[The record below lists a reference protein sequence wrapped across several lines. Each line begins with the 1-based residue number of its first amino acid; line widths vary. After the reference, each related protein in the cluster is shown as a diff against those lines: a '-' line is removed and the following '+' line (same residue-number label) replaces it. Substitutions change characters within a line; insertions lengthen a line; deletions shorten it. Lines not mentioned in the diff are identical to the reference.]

1 MKYENIAIKAFYSG
15 NYELAKACFSMI
27 YENVSSKFILML
39 INICELAKI
48 SKNEAHVLFEI
59 VINKMENKQNIDDL
73 DSVMEILESNFKNA
87 MTNLMTQNAISY
99 DEFMLLVSS
108 SGDFKNTFENIMFSS
123 RVVISKKDD
132 LINFLDNL
140 IKNGFVELGLSYL
153 ESAAQIFPDD
163 KRIHTLIQEISQ
175 RQKNEDRI

>member
-1 MKYENIAIKAFYSG
+1 MKYKNIAIKAFYNG

-39 INICELAKI
+39 VNICELAKI
-48 SKNEAHVLFEI
+48 NKNEAHVLFEI
-59 VINKMENKQNIDDL
+59 VINKMESKQNIDDL
-73 DSVMEILESNFKNA
+73 NSVMEILESNFKNA
-87 MTNLMTQNAISY
+87 ISNLMTQNAISY

-132 LINFLDNL
+132 LLDFLDKL
-140 IKNGFVELGLSYL
+140 IKNGFIELGLSYL
-153 ESAAQIFPDD
+153 ESAAQIFPNE
-163 KRIHTLIQEISQ
+163 KRIHMLMQEISQ